1 MATKRKTQSDIT
13 LSAGA
18 APAREHRKITR
29 AKAPAVPAI
38 ETPVPVLPATP
49 EVAAQAPR
57 PSFEEIELLAYSYW
71 EARGYQSGSP
81 EEDWLRAERELSVRR
96 TSAPEE
102 A

>member
-13 LSAGA
+13 ISAGT
-18 APAREHRKITR
+18 APAREHRKTTR
-29 AKAPAVPAI
+29 AKAPSVSAV
-38 ETPVPVLPATP
+38 ETPVPVPPATP

-57 PSFEEIELLAYSYW
+57 PSCEEIELLAYSYW

-81 EEDWLRAERELSVRR
+81 EEDWLRAEQELSARR
-96 TSAPEE
+96 ASATT